1 MGEVIKNR
9 SIIEDDVRHLADD
22 EQATGGNFTVSLTR
36 WLEERE
42 QLKNVEGI
50 GVRIAS
56 DEPIEPIL
64 DDISSLD
71 IIALDFPKFADGRS
85 YSKARLLRERFN
97 YQGELRATGDIL
109 RDQLFYLCRCGFD
122 TFELAQGNI
131 RDALKGFNDFSITY
145 QTAADGTLPVY
156 LSEQRV

>member
-1 MGEVIKNR
+1 MGEIIKHR
-9 SIIEDDVRHLADD
+9 TIIEDDVRHLADD

-36 WLEERE
+36 WLAERD

-56 DEPIEPIL
+56 DEAFEPIIA
-64 DDISSLD
+64 DVGALD

-85 YSKARLLRERFN
+85 YSKARLLRERYGFK
-97 YQGELRATGDIL
+97 GELRATGDIL
-109 RDQLFYLCRCGFD
+109 RDQLFYLSRCGFD
-122 TFELAQGNI
+122 SFELAQGDI
-131 RDALKGFNDFSITY
+131 RDALNGFNDFSITY